1 MMTVVCAVA
10 CGFDWEDE
18 SIKPVTSME
27 PRRMMDGVK
36 SITKYIIKKTS
47 DIFSASTGIP
57 CTNMQYIRIFRKSV
71 FCLFSLLLVPIKWRC
86 THPRLIVC
94 KFGTHH
100 TTHRATLPWHVA
112 VKLNSEQQIWKK
124 KMVWDKRVFSC
135 DNRIHNFIFGHLV
148 CGIEKLPAE
157 GRPKMQT
164 RIYRSVASPHI
175 VRVYIANAMRW

>member
-1 MMTVVCAVA
+1 MTVYDDRCL
-10 CGFDWEDE
+10 CRGLWFWLEDE

-94 KFGTHH
+94 EFGTHH

-124 KMVWDKRVFSC
+124 KMVWD
-135 DNRIHNFIFGHLV
+135 NGYLV
-148 CGIEKLPAE
+148 AI
-157 GRPKMQT
+157 
-164 RIYRSVASPHI
+164 IASTI
-175 VRVYIANAMRW
+175 SYLVI